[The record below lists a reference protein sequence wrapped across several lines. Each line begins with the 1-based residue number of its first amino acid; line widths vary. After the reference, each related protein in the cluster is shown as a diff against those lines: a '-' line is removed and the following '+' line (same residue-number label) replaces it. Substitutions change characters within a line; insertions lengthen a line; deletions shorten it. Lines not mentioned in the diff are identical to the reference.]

1 MFFPE
6 GQIRVHL
13 YGQPVDMRKSFDGLY
28 ALTRQ
33 ELRQD
38 PLSGDLFAF
47 INRRATQ
54 VKVLY
59 FDRTGLCVWS
69 KRLERGRFVSDWRAA
84 RTCEM
89 DWTSLKLLLEGI
101 VPAQQRKRFRHDS
114 RSISSSCTTQA
125 IEFGHAVRHCD
136 TRTECR

>member
-13 YGQPVDMRKSFDGLY
+13 YGQPVDMRRSFDGLY

-33 ELRQD
+33 QLGKD
-38 PLSGDLFAF
+38 VLSGDLFAF

-54 VKVLY
+54 IKVLY
-59 FDRTGLCVWS
+59 FDRNGLCVWS
-69 KRLERGRFVSDWRAA
+69 KRLELGRFISDWRAV

-101 VPAQQRKRFRHDS
+101 VPAQQRKRFRRTDGT
-114 RSISSSCTTQA
+114 RVLPA
-125 IEFGHAVRHCD
+125 HAALLQSDHAARHCQ
-136 TRTECR
+136 TPAECR

>member
-33 ELRQD
+33 QLGKD
-38 PLSGDLFAF
+38 PLSGELFVF
-47 INRRATQ
+47 ISRRAIQ

-59 FDRTGLCVWS
+59 FDRCGLCVWS
-69 KRLERGRFVSDWRAA
+69 KRLEAGRFVSDWAA
-84 RTCEM
+84 VRTREM

-101 VPAQQRKRFRHDS
+101 VPAQQRKRFRRDD
-114 RSISSSCTTQA
+114 RSNSSSRTAQS
-125 IEFGHAVRHCD
+125 IEWRHVSRDCD
-136 TRTECR
+136 PSAECR

>member
-33 ELRQD
+33 GLGQD
-38 PLSGDLFAF
+38 PLSGQLFVF

-54 VKVLY
+54 MKVLY
-59 FDRTGLCVWS
+59 WDRTGFCVWA
-69 KRLERGRFVSDWRAA
+69 KRLEQGRFVSDWRKVAT
-84 RTCEM
+84 REM
-89 DWTSLKLLLEGI
+89 DWTALRLLLEGI
-101 VPAQQRKRFRHDS
+101 EARVVRKRFKRPDGKGLS
-114 RSISSSCTTQA
+114 GIIQP
-125 IEFGHAVRHCD
+125 
-136 TRTECR
+136 

>member
-33 ELRQD
+33 QLGKD
-38 PLSGDLFAF
+38 PLSGELFVF
-47 INRRATQ
+47 ISRRAIQ

-59 FDRTGLCVWS
+59 FDRCGLCVWS
-69 KRLERGRFVSDWRAA
+69 KRLETGRFISDWAA
-84 RTCEM
+84 VRTREM

-101 VPAQQRKRFRHDS
+101 VPAQQRKRFRHDGRSNSTS
-114 RSISSSCTTQA
+114 RTAQSI
-125 IEFGHAVRHCD
+125 ELRHASRHCE
-136 TRTECR
+136 TPAECR